1 MFEINLL
8 GSTFEKI
15 SRKEIQAF
23 DMTGSR
29 APEVSK
35 VFCFKGSTCIHHNW
49 SSQATCRAEKLGRSA
64 TLSIGMDWI
73 RPLRYVFSGG
83 LFARITCIIKLQGA
97 KVHDTERGCPLLIG
111 KRKCRYLGN
120 KL

>member
-1 MFEINLL
+1 MMFDINLL

-35 VFCFKGSTCIHHNW
+35 VFCFKALHVFTIIEAAK
-49 SSQATCRAEKLGRSA
+49 ATCGLKSWVDRQNFPWRHGLGQANALMFFRGDFFAFGPRINYKL
-64 TLSIGMDWI
+64 
-73 RPLRYVFSGG
+73 Y
-83 LFARITCIIKLQGA
+83 
-97 KVHDTERGCPLLIG
+97 
-111 KRKCRYLGN
+111 
-120 KL
+120 